1 MGMPLGRTLRLA
13 PWWYFPGGAG
23 CGALGEPGLEEAA
36 PAQGR
41 GLELGGLEGLS
52 NPNHSVL
59 LWVNGFANVSPEPR
73 STSCFRGPC
82 LQTDC
87 LGGSPASY
95 CTCVR
100 ASRGCQIHLK
110 VSGSDQTARR
120 LDSVQ
125 YSASNVFGCG
135 TTDISVLLV
144 RASGKLFSLP
154 ASWITIV
161 AFFLRKKSAAF
172 TAEYVMIFTT
182 LYFIKIYVSWRLFP
196 NLLPT

>member
-1 MGMPLGRTLRLA
+1 MPLGRTLLLA
-13 PWWYFPGGAG
+13 PWCHFPGGAG
-23 CGALGEPGLEEAA
+23 CGALGKPGLVEGA

-59 LWVNGFANVSPEPR
+59 VWVYGFTNVSSEPHSSAR
-73 STSCFRGPC
+73 FRGPC

-110 VSGSDQTARR
+110 VSGSDQTAWR
-120 LDSVQ
+120 LDSIQ
-125 YSASNVFGCG
+125 YSASNIFGCG

-161 AFFLRKKSAAF
+161 AFFFGERSASSQLS
-172 TAEYVMIFTT
+172 M
-182 LYFIKIYVSWRLFP
+182 
-196 NLLPT
+196 